1 VLEVR
6 KICKAYGNKQVLQD
20 LSFAINAGEVY
31 GLLGPNGA
39 GKTTTISILC
49 GLLQADRG
57 DVIWHDN
64 SDNYNHQD
72 QNGRTDPQL
81 TKSSP
86 LSLLSSQS
94 NFRSWRSL
102 IGIAPQENIFYKNL
116 TCAENLTFFGKLYGL
131 GDGLSRQRAAH
142 CLELVGLSDR
152 AATIAEK
159 LSGGMQRRLSMA
171 IALVHQPLLVIL
183 DEPSTGL
190 DIEAR
195 YEVWELIRKLSS
207 QDTAVLLTTHM
218 LDEAERLCQRIG
230 IIKQGRLLAE
240 GSLQELRGYVPA
252 QEIAIVQTPYEDL
265 AIARSLELGFGY
277 RHYGKD
283 LALLLPRSM
292 ELKEILECFDG
303 IAIDSLLRQPVRL
316 ENIYIEI
323 TQPQAKQ
330 SLQKND
336 NPKAV
341 LLS

>member
-1 VLEVR
+1 MLEVR

-57 DVIWHDN
+57 ELIWHDHRDRDSRINPQFIN
-64 SDNYNHQD
+64 SPHRN
-72 QNGRTDPQL
+72 L
-81 TKSSP
+81 
-86 LSLLSSQS
+86 SQS
-94 NFRSWRSL
+94 KSWRSL

-116 TCAENLTFFGKLYGL
+116 TCAENLIFFGKLYGL
-131 GDGLSRQRAAH
+131 SDRLSRQRAVN
-142 CLELVGLSDR
+142 CLDLVGLSDR
-152 AATIAEK
+152 IDSIAEK

-183 DEPSTGL
+183 DEPTTGL

-195 YEVWELIRKLSS
+195 YEIWELIRKLSS
-207 QDTAVLLTTHM
+207 QDTAILLTTHM
-218 LDEAERLCQRIG
+218 LEEAERLCQRIG
-230 IIKQGRLLAE
+230 IIKQGQLLAE

-252 QEIAIVQTPYEDL
+252 QEIAIVQTSCEDL
-265 AIARSLELGFGY
+265 VIARSLELGFAY

-283 LALLLPRSM
+283 LALLLPRTM

-303 IAIDSLLRQPVRL
+303 IAIDSLMRQPVRL

-323 TQPQAKQ
+323 TQTKSKL
-330 SLQKND
+330 SLQKED
-336 NPKAV
+336 SPKAI
-341 LLS
+341 LLM